1 MKNYKTNPIFLYIV
15 YTKITKSMKKDK
27 TFNFRVHNE
36 ILEYL
41 RIMANKNYTTVTGY
55 IMDLIKKDMNKNVID
70 KRS

>member
-1 MKNYKTNPIFLYIV
+1 
-15 YTKITKSMKKDK
+15 MKKDK

>member
-1 MKNYKTNPIFLYIV
+1 
-15 YTKITKSMKKDK
+15 MKKEK

-41 RIMANKNYTTVTGY
+41 KKSAEENFTTVTAY
-55 IMDLIKKDMNKNVID
+55 IMDLIKNDMNKNVTD

>member
-1 MKNYKTNPIFLYIV
+1 
-15 YTKITKSMKKDK
+15 MKKDK

-55 IMDLIKKDMNKNVID
+55 IMDLMNYYYTKDVVV
-70 KRS
+70 SGT